1 MQAQGEAGAEEEKA
15 GQMSPSQARALLN
28 SLRNEEEKVNLM
40 EQQTSQEVLRDW

>member
-1 MQAQGEAGAEEEKA
+1 
-15 GQMSPSQARALLN
+15 MSPSQARALLN